1 MKHYITE
8 ATLQQNASQ
17 LPIHMYTFPVADQQ
31 KRYEWGAKLRLALKK
46 RNNKD
51 IIVYKEN
58 VIATFEP
65 LTNFG
70 QQQPIHNERAIDPTN
85 SFECDLL
92 ARLIKETLLVTGQN
106 LQLKRVRGKLQIN
119 DSKDIQGVIIY
130 PMLSFHITVKH
141 DRIHIGFATTHN
153 FAYKKTLQDK
163 INYNEPIAPG
173 TSVAHHDQKATYMYE
188 FSAYTT
194 YTVMDTLPEMNSSI
208 YDYYKNKNPKVAA
221 SLNPST
227 AVVKLN
233 ANGKEL
239 FYAASLVREVCD
251 FASLRG
257 KQAKEVGNYIKQA
270 PDERMKKQLRW
281 VLDIL
286 QKVPLFAIVKN
297 PFLITENGY
306 TTHQL
311 TPQSIYTT
319 RAFQKPAQALKNGQ
333 VYKGGEIVYTIIFD
347 ETLPIDKALAYRF
360 AITLQTMAKFHGV
373 TLVFRPAKGDFTLEF
388 FQNFDWS
395 ILALEQNYQQSAV
408 LAMIS
413 QKQLDAGIYDKFKR
427 QFGGKW
433 DITSQIV
440 TDKVLKKFK
449 ALLFNHNW
457 QHFDYNDKQQCE
469 QVARSMMADWDISY
483 MLYNVLLGMYVK
495 GGVQPWVLANRTV
508 SDCFIGLDVSHEN
521 GVSTAGIM
529 NIVGP
534 NGQLIKQSA
543 MAGALPGEKFTDDK
557 LREILHDTLF
567 AYQQVM
573 QSLPT
578 HITIHRDGRWFENT
592 AVLQEVLA
600 PKNIAFDII
609 NVTKKPNRRMASY
622 DAGQNKFVTQEGCY
636 YVRDN
641 EALLCATS
649 PKESIGMAQPIK
661 IVQVEGV
668 LPIATVV
675 EDIYKLSFMHIHC
688 LNKTRLPATIHYA
701 DLSSTAYQRGQVAPR
716 ATSLTHLPF
725 V

>member
-31 KRYEWGAKLRLALKK
+31 KRYEWGAKLRVELKN
-46 RNNKD
+46 RNSTD

-58 VIATFEP
+58 VIATFTP
-65 LTNFG
+65 LKNFG
-70 QQQPIHNERAIDPTN
+70 PHKPIHNERAIDPTN
-85 SFECDLL
+85 PFECDLL
-92 ARLIKETLLVTGQN
+92 ARLIKETLLVVGQN
-106 LQLKRVRGKLQIN
+106 LQMKRINGKLQI
-119 DSKDIQGVIIY
+119 DASKDIRDVTIHPI
-130 PMLSFHITVKH
+130 LSFHPTVKQ

-153 FAYKKTLQDK
+153 LFYQKTLQDK
-163 INYNEPIAPG
+163 IIRNEPIAPG
-173 TSVAHHDQKATYMYE
+173 TKVVHHDQKTIYTYE
-188 FSAYTT
+188 FSAYTS
-194 YTVMDTLPEMNSSI
+194 YTVMDTIPEMNGSI

-221 SLNPST
+221 SFKPST
-227 AVVKLN
+227 AVIKLK
-233 ANGKEL
+233 AKGKEL

-257 KQAKEVGNYIKQA
+257 SQAKEVGNHIKQA

-281 VLDIL
+281 VVDIL
-286 QKVPLFAIVKN
+286 REVPLFTIVNN

-319 RAFQKPAQALKNGQ
+319 RTFQKPAQALKNGQ
-333 VYKGGEIVYTIIFD
+333 IYKGGEIIYTIIFD
-347 ETLPIDKALAYRF
+347 ETLPIEKTLAYRF

-373 TLVFRPAKGDFTLEF
+373 TLVFRQAKGDFTLEF

-395 ILALEQNYQQSAV
+395 ILALEKNYQQSAV

-440 TDKVLKKFK
+440 TDKVLQKFK
-449 ALLFNHNW
+449 ALLFNRNW
-457 QHFDYNDKQQCE
+457 QDFDYNDKQQCE
-469 QVARSMMADWDISY
+469 KVARSMMADPSISY
-483 MLYNVLLGMYVK
+483 TLYNVLLGMYVK

-543 MAGALPGEKFTDDK
+543 MAGALPGEKFTEDK

-573 QSLPT
+573 QSLPA

-622 DAGQNKFVTQEGCY
+622 DEGQKKFVTQEGRY

-649 PKESIGMAQPIK
+649 PNEHIGMAQPIK
-661 IVQVEGV
+661 IVQVKGV

-688 LNKTRLPATIHYA
+688 LNKTRLPATVHYA
-701 DLSSTAYQRGQVAPR
+701 DLSSTAYQRGQIAPR